1 MLVVDTAPFLY
12 DALDPSRLSRAAR
25 AAIEA
30 AAGQGELAV
39 VDVTL
44 WEVAM
49 LVSHGRLDV
58 GGDTL
63 EFLRAALRARAIQVL
78 QITPEI
84 AVLSTTFGLHG
95 DPADRLIAAAS
106 VQYRARLVT
115 PDRALRRARGLVTVW

>member
-30 AAGQGELAV
+30 AAGRGELAIA
-39 VDVTL
+39 DVTL

-63 EFLRAALRARAIQVL
+63 EFLRSALRARTIQVL
-78 QITPEI
+78 PITPEI
-84 AVLSTTFGLHG
+84 AVLSTTLGLHG
-95 DPADRLIAAAS
+95 DPADRLISAAS
-106 VQYRARLVT
+106 IHHRARLVT